1 MDSLGLL
8 GQGFATALEPANL
21 LFLLIG
27 VVVGQIIG
35 ALPGI
40 GPSAGMALLLPVTF
54 GLPPVTAIVMLSGI
68 MYGGMYGGTLTSVLV
83 NVPGESSSIMTAV
96 DGHQLARQG
105 RAGAALSM
113 AAIGS
118 FFAGMAR

>member
-8 GQGFATALEPANL
+8 AQGFATAFEPGNL

-40 GPSAGMALLLPVTF
+40 GPSAGMR
-54 GLPPVTAIVMLSGI
+54 S
-68 MYGGMYGGTLTSVLV
+68 
-83 NVPGESSSIMTAV
+83 
-96 DGHQLARQG
+96 R
-105 RAGAALSM
+105 R
-113 AAIGS
+113 
-118 FFAGMAR
+118 